1 MEERRGQKVEERGIM
16 GRDGDG
22 ILVRLDFSRRP
33 GPSAP
38 LHDAPICPSLAR
50 SLEVGDTESA
60 DRKRRERGRNK
71 KRNCLLSGRLKI
83 GIASLVLPLEFL
95 FLSPILLRS
104 LKIVGKMYVENR

>member
-1 MEERRGQKVEERGIM
+1 M

-38 LHDAPICPSLAR
+38 LHDAPICCPSFVR
-50 SLEVGDTESA
+50 SLGVGDTESA

-95 FLSPILLRS
+95 FLSPILLQS